1 MDTLNIGD
9 KMKIAL
15 IYAVLIEIT
24 LIVCFTVLAIHF
36 NKWWIVLFIALF
48 TPHIKFDKENEEV
61 E

>member
-1 MDTLNIGD
+1 M
-9 KMKIAL
+9 KMAL

-48 TPHIKFDKENEEV
+48 TPHIKFDKKDEEV